1 MIAFRLAFAAAVI
14 AAVLTTPARAE
25 APWSSPSTVT
35 VGNPQL
41 AEPTIAFGGDGRGL
55 LSARITTKTNGV
67 PSRGFS
73 RLFAEQGDG
82 SFSGRGRLVLAAPP
96 AVYGKT
102 RTALLRLPLAQGD
115 LTATDLDRPQS
126 SMGNAFGRTDGTFSA
141 YRRFTT
147 RADRTTGAIAADDRG
162 DVAAMWIEHREGRD
176 QLLVAIRRPNRDF
189 ARPTVIAGSGFL
201 SSPVV
206 AWSAGGDLL
215 VAYQR
220 SVTTAGRTERRVE
233 ARVRRAGHS
242 WGAAQ
247 RLGRSSGFSDI
258 AVAAA
263 PNGRMVVAWGTQDLG
278 IQADTPWIVRAAM
291 RPAGPRSFRAAQQLD
306 VGDLHERPVG
316 RVATAM
322 APDGTATVAWSR
334 MARTRSGPQAATAN
348 STLRFK
354 AAQQLSPSGAVGDVA
369 VSRDGTALVVWST
382 PAHVLND
389 ETSAQVFANLR
400 PARQQTFAA
409 PEAVGPPEGAHQP
422 RAAFDP
428 RTGRPAVVWIAQ
440 PDTQPD
446 APSQPG
452 SQTQLLRYAHR
463 TG

>member
-1 MIAFRLAFAAAVI
+1 MIAFRLALAAAVI
-14 AAVLTTPARAE
+14 AAALPSPARAE
-25 APWSSPSTVT
+25 GPWSPPSTVT

-55 LSARITTKTNGV
+55 LSARITTEADGV

-102 RTALLRLPLAQGD
+102 RTALLRLPLAEGN
-115 LTATDLDRPQS
+115 LTAADLERPNS
-126 SMGNAFGRTDGTFSA
+126 SMGYAFGRTDGTFSA
-141 YRRFTT
+141 YRRLTT
-147 RADRTTGAIAADDRG
+147 RADRTTGAIAAADRG
-162 DVAAMWIEHREGRD
+162 DVAAVWVEHRAGRD

-189 ARPTVIAGSGFL
+189 ARPTVIAGSGYL
-201 SSPVV
+201 SSPVLT
-206 AWSAGGDLL
+206 WSAGGDLL

-220 SVTTAGRTERRVE
+220 SVTTGRRTERRVE

-278 IQADTPWIVRAAM
+278 IQADKPWIVRAAM
-291 RPAGPRSFRAAQQLD
+291 RPAGPQSFRAAQQLD

-316 RVATAM
+316 RVAAAM
-322 APDGTATVAWSR
+322 APNGTATVAWSR
-334 MARTRSGPQAATAN
+334 IARTRSGPQAATAN
-348 STLRFK
+348 STLRFG

-369 VSRDGTALVVWST
+369 VSRDGNALVVWAS

-389 ETSAQVFANLR
+389 DTSAQVFASLR
-400 PARQQTFAA
+400 PARQRAFAA
-409 PEAVGPPEGAHQP
+409 PEAVGPREGAHQP

-428 RTGRPAVVWIAQ
+428 LTDRPAVVWIAQ
-440 PDTQPD
+440 PGTPAQPE
-446 APSQPG
+446 
-452 SQTQLLRYAHR
+452 SQTQLLRYSHR
-463 TG
+463 TH